1 MYSPKIVGNDLSESL
16 NLKGGERALNKAIYQ
31 ARSIKGITHH
41 SDREIQYYS
50 NLYTQILKIKKNI
63 SKTKNHCYQN
73 TMAERVKCKLKMN
86 FILTRPLLTWDMP
99 EKKKKGN

>member
-1 MYSPKIVGNDLSESL
+1 LAFITDMYSPKIVGNDLSESL

-50 NLYTQILKIKKNI
+50 NLYTQILKIKKI
-63 SKTKNHCYQN
+63 LVRQKIIATKTQ
-73 TMAERVKCKLKMN
+73 
-86 FILTRPLLTWDMP
+86 WQ
-99 EKKKKGN
+99 KGLSVN